1 MDERNMLQDLQTQ
14 VERLTLL
21 QEINQAFHSSIE
33 LDELLPTIFKE
44 VIEAMGAEGGSIWLL
59 DPSSEDLECRIAAG
73 GGGEKLRGSRLR
85 LGEGLAGWVALHQQP
100 TTVDDVQ
107 KDDRWARHVGD
118 AKRLDF
124 ATTSLISAPLV
135 VKGESLGAINVVNKI
150 GAEGFTPDD
159 LELLTSLANNAALV
173 IKNAQLVEEVKEA
186 ERVAR
191 DMEIAANIQKSLLPA
206 HPPQIEGVELAGR
219 CIPAKNVGGDYFD
232 YFLMDDD
239 KLGILIADVSG
250 HNVGSALV
258 MAMTRQAL
266 RFESVHQTSVAEVLA
281 ATNRAMY
288 ADLSNAGLLITT
300 FYASYGLAMRV
311 LAWANGGHNP
321 PLLWRAREQDV
332 LWLDADG
339 MLVGILHDVEYEERQ
354 MTLDPGDI
362 LLLYT
367 DGITEAR
374 NEAGEMYGEDRLSQ
388 LVRANAHLSA
398 QELLDRIYETVREW
412 GRNVVQYDDVTAVV
426 MKVVAEQPAG

>member
-1 MDERNMLQDLQTQ
+1 MDELDVVQDLRIQ
-14 VERLTLL
+14 VERLNERLNLL
-21 QEINQAFHSSIE
+21 QKINQEFHSSIE
-33 LDELLPTIFKE
+33 LNELLPTIFEE

-59 DPSSEDLECRIAAG
+59 DPSSQELECRIAAG
-73 GGGEKLRGSRLR
+73 GGGEKLRGSRLK
-85 LGEGLAGWVALHQQP
+85 LGEGLAGWVTLHQRP
-100 TTVDDVQ
+100 TTVDDV
-107 KDDRWARHVGD
+107 KRDERWAKHVGD
-118 AKRLDF
+118 AKRLQF
-124 ATTSLISAPLV
+124 ETTSLVSAPLV

-191 DMEIAANIQKSLLPA
+191 DMEIASEIQKSLLPA
-206 HPPQIEGVELAGR
+206 HPPRIEGVELAGR
-219 CIPAKNVGGDYFD
+219 CVPAKNVGGDYFD
-232 YFLMDDD
+232 YFLMDDG
-239 KLGILIADVSG
+239 KLGVLIADVSG

-258 MAMTRQAL
+258 MAMTRLAL
-266 RFESVHQTSVAEVLA
+266 RFESGHQSSVAAVLA

-288 ADLSNAGLLITT
+288 SDLSNAGLFITT
-300 FYASYGLAMRV
+300 FYARYDPATRV
-311 LAWANGGHNP
+311 LAWANGGHNQ
-321 PLLWRAREQDV
+321 PLLWRAGEHKA

-339 MLVGILHDVEYEERQ
+339 MLVGVLDEVEYEERQ

-367 DGITEAR
+367 DGITEAK
-374 NEAGEMYGEDRLSQ
+374 NEAGEMYGEDRLCQ
-388 LVRANAHLSA
+388 LVRENAHLSA
-398 QELLDRIYETVREW
+398 QELLDHIYEAAREW

-426 MKVVAEQPAG
+426 MKVVA